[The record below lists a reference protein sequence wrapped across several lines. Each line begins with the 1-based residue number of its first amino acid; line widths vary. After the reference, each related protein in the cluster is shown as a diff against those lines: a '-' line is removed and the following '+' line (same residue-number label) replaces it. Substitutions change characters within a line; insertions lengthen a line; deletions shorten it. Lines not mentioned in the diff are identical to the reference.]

1 MIKHIRILPGGLAV
15 LAAVLLC
22 LLTAC
27 RDHSRDGM
35 SGADLNLYNH
45 GPDAIVSVQVN
56 GYGGPGANSYGGGG
70 GFCCVMVPDV
80 WRPGLTAKITWTSD
94 PNYWMKSSEM
104 PDDYET
110 HYQRHGPIIV
120 PIERWKKGQA
130 CGFDVHIFP
139 CDKVRIVRSCIPPG
153 QPGYPVPQ
161 SPPDWEQRAD
171 KIIFKHI
178 KEEVVCPTPQTPR

>member
-15 LAAVLLC
+15 LAAAFLC

-120 PIERWKKGQA
+120 PIER
-130 CGFDVHIFP
+130 
-139 CDKVRIVRSCIPPG
+139 
-153 QPGYPVPQ
+153 
-161 SPPDWEQRAD
+161 
-171 KIIFKHI
+171 
-178 KEEVVCPTPQTPR
+178 

>member
-35 SGADLNLYNH
+35 SGADIAVLNH
-45 GPDAIVSVQVN
+45 GPDAIVSMQVN
-56 GYGGPGANSYGGGG
+56 GYGGPGANPYGGGS

-94 PNYWMKSSEM
+94 PNAWMKSSEM

-110 HYQRHGPIIV
+110 HYQKHGPITV
-120 PIERWKKGQA
+120 PIERWDKEQG

-139 CDKVRIVRSCIPPG
+139 CDKVRIVRSCYGRAAPEYPI
-153 QPGYPVPQ
+153 QPETDGLKKAQNVL
-161 SPPDWEQRAD
+161 
-171 KIIFKHI
+171 INHV
-178 KEEVVCPTPQTPR
+178 KEEIVCPTPQTLR

>member
-15 LAAVLLC
+15 LAAVFLC

-35 SGADLNLYNH
+35 SAADIAVLNH
-45 GPDAIVSVQVN
+45 GPDAIFSVQVN

-94 PNYWMKSSEM
+94 PNAWIDPKHIPGDHAS
-104 PDDYET
+104 
-110 HYQRHGPIIV
+110 HYQHHGPITV
-120 PIERWKKGQA
+120 PIERWEKGQA
-130 CGFDVHIFP
+130 CGFDIHIFP
-139 CDKVRIVRSCIPPG
+139 CDKVRIVRSCYGRAAPEYPI
-153 QPGYPVPQ
+153 QP
-161 SPPDWEQRAD
+161 EAD
-171 KIIFKHI
+171 GLKKAQNVLINHI
-178 KEEVVCPTPQTPR
+178 KEEIVCPTPQTPR

>member
-15 LAAVLLC
+15 LAAVFLC

-35 SGADLNLYNH
+35 SGADINVLNH

-70 GFCCVMVPDV
+70 GFCCVMVPND

-94 PNYWMKSSEM
+94 PNSWMKISDM
-104 PDDYET
+104 PDNYSQY
-110 HYQRHGPIIV
+110 YQRHGPITV
-120 PIERWKKGQA
+120 PIERWEKGQG
-130 CGFDVHIFP
+130 CGFEVHVFP
-139 CDKVRIVRSCIPPG
+139 CDKVRIVRSCYGRSSPE
-153 QPGYPVPQ
+153 YPI
-161 SPPDWEQRAD
+161 QRAPDED
-171 KIIFKHI
+171 KKADNVIFKHI